1 VDQDVVDRIRSASFA
16 LARKGY
22 EKREVDRF
30 LDELA
35 DWLETGGDDTARSDL
50 VRRELERIGEQTTAI
65 LTEAHDAAET
75 MHTGAERQVRQ
86 QLADAN
92 IKADAMRSS
101 AEEYAEEV
109 REEADSYAR
118 RARAEADAATERARI
133 EVESALESSRGDAEA
148 AASRIVTEAEEKA
161 RETLAEAERRAR
173 QLVEEA
179 QRRRA
184 DLESVISD
192 LDQRR
197 EAVLGQLRRLA
208 SEVAG
213 AAGGIGESPTEAPQ
227 RADSTEAEE
236 ASAPE
241 DERTKPM
248 AVREPASGFGQPA
261 RDAD

>member
-1 VDQDVVDRIRSASFA
+1 MDQDVVDRIRSASFP

-22 EKREVDRF
+22 EKRDVDRF

-35 DWLETGGDDTARSDL
+35 DWLETGGEDAARSDL

-75 MHTGAERQVRQ
+75 MRTGAERQVRQ

-92 IKADAMRSS
+92 IKADSLRSS

-118 RARAEADAATERARI
+118 RVRAEADAEGERARI
-133 EVESALESSRGDAEA
+133 EAESALESSRGEAEDFA
-148 AASRIVTEAEEKA
+148 TRIRSEAEEKA
-161 RETLAEAERRAR
+161 REMVAEAERRAR
-173 QLVEEA
+173 QLVDEA
-179 QRRRA
+179 QRRRT

-197 EAVLGQLRRLA
+197 ETVIGELRRLA

-213 AAGGIGESPTEAPQ
+213 AAGDVPGAEGAPAPEGEEQ
-227 RADSTEAEE
+227 
-236 ASAPE
+236 E
-241 DERTKPM
+241 DERTQPM
-248 AVREPASGFGQPA
+248 AVREGSPGLGQPA